1 MTGAASL
8 HLRPG
13 ARYAFWLGEFQHPVT
28 GEVLPGDIKTRV
40 FIREVVRPA
49 GSTKLTFLEVSRT
62 DGSKHLIDIDQVR
75 LVELAE

>member
-1 MTGAASL
+1 MPSPL
-8 HLRPG
+8 NLQPG
-13 ARYAFWLGEFQHPVT
+13 ARYVFWLTDFQHPIT
-28 GEVLPGDIKTRV
+28 GELFPGDIKTRV
-40 FIREVVRPA
+40 FVREVVLPA